1 MLGFHRFSFE
11 LLEKQLPF
19 LTSRLSGELGKET
32 RIVTR
37 NPASPSACQLKHNF
51 EAFLAN
57 DSGCS
62 EWDHS
67 AESWKE
73 IPSCD
78 EEE

>member
-11 LLEKQLPF
+11 LLEKLLPF

-37 NPASPSACQLKHNF
+37 KPASTSACQLKHNF
-51 EAFLAN
+51 EAFWAN
-57 DSGCS
+57 DRDCR
-62 EWDHS
+62 ERDHS

-73 IPSCD
+73 IPSF
-78 EEE
+78 ENEL